1 VADVDSPVTARPP
14 IVALLVVAVLGSLPL
29 WAAATP
35 APAAASTRCDGV
47 WVVVDAQGTGGGVT
61 TRCAP
66 GDPPTGLAALQGAG
80 HHYTFVRPN
89 MPMVCTIDGRPDP
102 CNGAPGDAHWSYWH
116 AQPGGSWTYAS
127 QGAGSRNP
135 PPGSVEGWAFG
146 AGEPPRTPP
155 PAASAPEPTASPTP
169 SPSASP
175 SPSPTAT
182 AEPAPTATAEPA
194 PAAPAEPSATPTTRP
209 PGPAA
214 ATAPDDPPS
223 ASQATEQPDPA
234 ERAEPEAPVP
244 DESGDPPTRTADTA
258 PTAGPRTAADDRPT
272 PTEASGRS
280 LPPVELGDVDG
291 EVAIG
296 GPTDGDARAGLLA
309 GGALAAT
316 IAGAGLFQ
324 ARRRR
329 RSFDP

>member
-1 VADVDSPVTARPP
+1 VAVGSSPGTARHPTL
-14 IVALLVVAVLGSLPL
+14 ALLVAALLGSLPL
-29 WAAATP
+29 WGVAAP
-35 APAAASTRCDGV
+35 APAAASARCDGV
-47 WVVVDAQGTGGGVT
+47 WVVVDAQEAGGAVT

-66 GDPPTGLAALQGAG
+66 GDPSSGLAALEGAG
-80 HHYTFVRPN
+80 HRYTFVRPN

-102 CNGAPGDAHWSYWH
+102 CNGAPGDAYWSYWY

-135 PPGSVEGWAFG
+135 APGSVEGWAFG
-146 AGEPPRTPP
+146 AGAPPRVPP
-155 PAASAPEPTASPTP
+155 PSSPPPEPEPSTSPTP

-182 AEPAPTATAEPA
+182 AEPAPTA
-194 PAAPAEPSATPTTRP
+194 PAERSAPPTTPP

-214 ATAPDDPPS
+214 ATAPDDPPPG
-223 ASQATEQPDPA
+223 SQATEQPDPA
-234 ERAEPEAPVP
+234 ERDEPETPAP
-244 DESGDPPTRTADTA
+244 DEAHDPAARTTDAARAARPPTPADE
-258 PTAGPRTAADDRPT
+258 RPA
-272 PTEASGRS
+272 PTEASGRT
-280 LPPVELGDVDG
+280 LPPVELRAADD

-296 GPTDGDARAGLLA
+296 APTDGDAVAGLLA